1 MKKLAFLALS
11 IFFIIA
17 SCKKETKKEE
27 VSKFSVIPE
36 TITVNWTGYKTSDKI
51 AVKGK
56 FEKVEISNSK
66 EAATAIEAI
75 NGTEFSL
82 PVSSLASGDA
92 TRDTKLKT
100 LFFAVM
106 DATASLTG
114 TVNLE
119 ADGKGTVNLKMNNIT
134 KAIPITYIVSDQI
147 VELHGTLDIL
157 NDFKADTAFASI
169 HKACEALHTG
179 ADGVSKTWSE
189 VAIDAAIYLKKK

>member
-1 MKKLAFLALS
+1 MKKLALLTLS
-11 IFFIIA
+11 IFFIA
-17 SCKKETKKEE
+17 VSCKKEAKKEE
-27 VSKFSVIPE
+27 APKFSVIPE

-75 NGTEFSL
+75 NGTEFNL

-119 ADGKGTVNLKMNNIT
+119 ADGKGTVNLKMNGIT
-134 KAIPITYIVSDQI
+134 KAVPVTYIISDQI
-147 VELHGTLDIL
+147 VELHGSLDIV
-157 NDFKADTAFASI
+157 NDFKADAALASI
-169 HKACEALHTG
+169 HKACEVLHTG